1 LLFFF
6 ESYFVAVIRSKIE
19 KDMIYY
25 ICKYLAIFLLK
36 VFCSFQVKGVDN
48 IPLEGPC
55 FLVANHSS
63 NLDPIVLGCASSRQV
78 YFVAKEELFRN
89 PLASFFLQRL
99 GAFPLHRGAGDK
111 GAVQRIFSL
120 LGEGKVVG
128 LFPEGTRGEGKV
140 GDFQRGALKLLLR
153 AQVPVVVAGIRG
165 TYESLPRGKKIP
177 RPFPIQV
184 SFSSPVEVKG
194 WNIEEVEKK
203 IREEMEAL
211 LSERC

>member
-1 LLFFF
+1 
-6 ESYFVAVIRSKIE
+6 
-19 KDMIYY
+19 M
-25 ICKYLAIFLLK
+25 
-36 VFCSFQVKGVDN
+36 
-48 IPLEGPC
+48 
-55 FLVANHSS
+55 
-63 NLDPIVLGCASSRQV
+63 
-78 YFVAKEELFRN
+78 
-89 PLASFFLQRL
+89 QRL
-99 GAFPLHRGAGDK
+99 GAFPLHRGAVDN